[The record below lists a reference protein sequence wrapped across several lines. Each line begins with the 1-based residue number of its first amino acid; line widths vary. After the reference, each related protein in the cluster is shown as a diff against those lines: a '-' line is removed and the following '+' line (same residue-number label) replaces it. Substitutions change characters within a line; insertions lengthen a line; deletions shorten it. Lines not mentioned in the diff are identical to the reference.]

1 VECELKSFCVLPW
14 IHSFVNSNG
23 AYQICCIS
31 EEHHHGI
38 LDKKGEY
45 FNIQNRPELNDVM
58 NSEMMKELRLNMLKG
73 EWSPPCRRCLETETN
88 GGSSRRN
95 IENAAYEEKIPE
107 LIAQTKPDGEIKVR
121 FKSIDYRLGN
131 KCNLQCRMCNPL
143 STSNWIKEW
152 NELKTENEH
161 LTVEMQN
168 HFSSFTW
175 PDDELLFDELRE
187 KLDGV
192 ERIHFAGGEPLMS
205 NQMANILREC
215 IRLDQAKNIS
225 VSYNTNATVLPKDVL
240 ELWKEFKEI
249 KLLCSVDG
257 YGAVNDFIRYPSK
270 WSVIDRNLHFLDDHA
285 EELKI
290 SEIILSCTVQV
301 YNALYLKDLF
311 DYLKN
316 FKKIDPVVN
325 LINLHFPEYMSTQV
339 LPPSAKKVATERIQA
354 IISDLNVRG
363 ITHNFHLSNL
373 PQAIAYMNKKDRT
386 VNLIS
391 FKKFNSAFDKKKN
404 TKISAV
410 LPELNSHLVKFYFEN
425 LFGKE
430 NDTL

>member
-1 VECELKSFCVLPW
+1 MECESKSFCVLPW

-45 FNIQNRPELNDVM
+45 FNIQNRPALDEVM
-58 NSEMMKELRLNMLKG
+58 NSEMMKDLRLKMING

-95 IENAAYEEKIPE
+95 IENEEYKKLIPD
-107 LIAQTKPDGEIKVR
+107 LISKTKTDGTIDVK

-175 PDDELLFDELRE
+175 PEDELLFDELRE

-192 ERIHFAGGEPLMS
+192 ERIHFAGGEPLIS
-205 NQMANILREC
+205 SQMANILKEC
-215 IRLDQAKNIS
+215 IKLDQSKNITI
-225 VSYNTNATVLPKDVL
+225 SYNTNVTVLPKDVL

-249 KLLCSVDG
+249 KILCSVDG
-257 YGAVNDFIRYPSK
+257 HGSVNDYIRYPSK
-270 WSVIDRNLHFLDDHA
+270 WAIIDRNLRFLDEHA
-285 EELKI
+285 DEFKV
-290 SEIILSCTVQV
+290 SEIILSCTLQI
-301 YNALYLKDLF
+301 YNALYIKDLF
-311 DYLKN
+311 GYVKQ

-339 LPPSAKKVATERIQA
+339 LPESAKKVATERLEAVIK
-354 IISDLNVRG
+354 DLEKRN
-363 ITHNFHLSNL
+363 ITHSFHVSNL
-373 PQAIAYMNKKDRT
+373 QQAIAFMNKKDRT

-391 FKKFNSAFDKKKN
+391 FKKFNAAFDKKKN
-404 TKISAV
+404 TKLSNV
-410 LPELNSHLVKFYFEN
+410 LPELNSHLVKFYFDN
-425 LFGKE
+425 LFQRTDG
-430 NDTL
+430 TL